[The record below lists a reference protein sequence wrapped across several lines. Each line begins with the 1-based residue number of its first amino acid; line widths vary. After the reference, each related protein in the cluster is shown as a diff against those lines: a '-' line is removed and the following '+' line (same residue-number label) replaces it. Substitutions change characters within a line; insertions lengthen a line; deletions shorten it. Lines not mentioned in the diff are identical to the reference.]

1 MKSIYIDKTL
11 NRLLTA
17 TLMVAFLTLNQ
28 MAMGQIPVA
37 QQQKP
42 TAIAGA
48 TIHTMVSD
56 PIENGTVLFD
66 KGKIVAI
73 GTSISIP
80 DGAEVINAN
89 GKHIYPGLI
98 HARSGTGL
106 MEISRIS
113 EGNDMSEEG
122 NINPNLRLQ
131 VAFNA
136 VSEHLP
142 AAAVSGVTTIVPSPT
157 SGTIAGITSAMVT
170 EGWSWEQ
177 MTMKEGIGMVVNWPS
192 TRNVKEYSKQ
202 VDELQNAIDDARR
215 YLHARSAMLDGK
227 TKAHHQYNIRWEAM
241 IPVLKGELPM
251 FISASNIKE
260 IQAAIAWAQKEGIRM
275 VLVGNQ
281 DLGLLAPQLA
291 QLQIPVIVAGSI
303 GGPARQWEGYS
314 EGYSTPLH
322 LLKAGVEF
330 CIAGDAFAPY
340 AYRVHHHAAAAA
352 AFGLPVDEALKSITI
367 NAAKILGI
375 DDMVGS
381 IEVGKDASLIVTDG
395 NPLELSS
402 SREQVFIQG
411 RRIDMTDK
419 HKRLYERYLEKHL
432 QENL

>member
-1 MKSIYIDKTL
+1 MKSIYINRTL
-11 NRLLTA
+11 KNLLSA
-17 TLMVAFLTLNQ
+17 MLMVALLTLNQ
-28 MAMGQIPVA
+28 LAVGQTPVA
-37 QQQKP
+37 KQKKP
-42 TAIAGA
+42 IAIAGA

-56 PIENGTVLFD
+56 PIENGTILFD

-73 GTSISIP
+73 GTSITIP
-80 DGAEVINAN
+80 DDAEVINAN

-106 MEISRIS
+106 MEISRIA

-157 SGTIAGITSAMVT
+157 SGTIAGTTSAMVT
-170 EGWSWEQ
+170 EGWTWEQ

-192 TRNVKEYSKQ
+192 TRNAKEYSKQ
-202 VDELQNAIDDARR
+202 VDELQKAIDDARR
-215 YLHARSAMLDGK
+215 YMLARKAMQGGK

-275 VLVGNQ
+275 VLVGNR

-303 GGPARQWEGYS
+303 GGPTRQWEGYS

-322 LLKAGVEF
+322 LFNADVEF

-340 AYRVHHHAAAAA
+340 AYRIHHHAAAAA
-352 AFGLPVDEALKSITI
+352 AFGLPSDEALKSITI

-381 IEVGKDASLIVTDG
+381 LEVGKYASLIVTDG
-395 NPLELSS
+395 HPLELSS

-411 RRIDMTDK
+411 RKIDMTDK